1 MGIYYEEESRLFFIE
16 TKSTAMCLAVT
27 DTEGFLN
34 NVYYGTKIQ
43 RDNLRYLLRTGA
55 GPFVPSVNERDRGS
69 YLDCARFEFPSS
81 GVGDYRPAA
90 VTVTD
95 ETGHDASQFLYESH
109 RIYEG
114 KEKLFARM
122 PEGRDVRMP
131 ATFEG
136 KVRTETLEIT
146 LSDAVLGV
154 KAILSYSVFE
164 DSDAIV
170 KSVKLVN
177 KSDRCVTINRLL
189 SSCLDLDKGVWGEDD
204 PDVITL
210 SGTWARERRIDRRS
224 LSRGSIEVYS
234 TRGETSHQFQPF
246 MALCDKNTGNDHGKI
261 YAQTLIW
268 SGNFICGSSMDQFD
282 NVRSY
287 IGINPEHFAW
297 DLKAGESF
305 QAPEAVLAYTE
316 NGFDEMSHIFH
327 DLFRNHLIRSPYLH
341 KERPV
346 LINNWEATYFDFN
359 TDKLISIASE
369 AQKCGIEMLVMD
381 DGWFGVRN
389 DDNSSLGDWTV
400 NEEKLP
406 GGLRRL
412 SDKLEEIGMKFGIW
426 FEPEMVSPDSDLY
439 RAHPDW
445 AIAVPGRK
453 PCRMRNQYV
462 LDITRSEVRDYVYK
476 SVSDILKSA
485 KISYVKWDMNRQ
497 LSDLGSEGLESVS
510 MGRLSYLY
518 TMAVYDLQ
526 GRLLEEFPD
535 LLLENCSGGGARF
548 DGGMLFYSP
557 QIWCSDD
564 TDAYERLSIQAGTE
578 MLYPLSTMGAHV
590 SASPNH
596 ITGRSMPF
604 DVRCAVALS
613 GTFGYEL
620 DITKIPDE
628 ERRAIPEQVEIYHR
642 YGEIVREGDY
652 YRIASE
658 SETGYFDAWMSVL
671 KDKSRA
677 LLTYVQCKAYPNGK
691 GRCIKLKGLDPDA
704 RYELIPV
711 GSEKEDSLF
720 CSRAKKKA
728 WEDLATGTLS
738 GSTLMNAGLILPILP
753 GDYAQMM
760 FEIKRLA

>member
-1 MGIYYEEESRLFFIE
+1 MGIYYDEESRLFFLE
-16 TKSTAMCLAVT
+16 TMATTMCLAIT

-34 NVYYGTKIQ
+34 NVYYGSKIQ

-81 GVGDYRPAA
+81 GAGDYRPSA

-95 ETGHDASQFLYESH
+95 DKGHDSSQFLYESH
-109 RIYEG
+109 RIYQG
-114 KEKLFARM
+114 KENLYARM
-122 PEGRDVRMP
+122 TESKDVRMP

-136 KVRTETLEIT
+136 NSKADTLEIT
-146 LSDAVLGV
+146 LSDTVLGL
-154 KAILSYSVFE
+154 KAVLSYSVFE

-170 KSVKLVN
+170 KSVRLIN
-177 KSDRCVTINRLL
+177 ESDKPVIINRVM
-189 SSCLDLDKGVWGEDD
+189 SSCFDLDKGVWGEEY
-204 PDVITL
+204 PDVVTL

-224 LSRGSIEVYS
+224 LSRGSVEVYS

-246 MALCDKNTGNDHGKI
+246 MALCDKNAGNDYGRI

-282 NVRSY
+282 NIRSY
-287 IGINPEHFAW
+287 IGINPEHFTW
-297 DLKAGESF
+297 DLNPGEGF

-327 DLFRNHLIRSPYLH
+327 DLFRDHLIRSPYLH

-359 TDKLISIASE
+359 TDKLVSIASE
-369 AQKCGIEMLVMD
+369 AKKCGIEMLVMD

-400 NEEKLP
+400 NEAKLP
-406 GGLRRL
+406 GGLKAL
-412 SDKLEEIGMKFGIW
+412 SDKLEEMGMKLGIW

-453 PCRMRNQYV
+453 PCKMRNQYV

-476 SVSDILKSA
+476 CVSDILKSA

-497 LSDLGSEGLESVS
+497 LSDLGSTSLEAAS

-518 TMAVYDLQ
+518 TLSVYDLQ

-535 LLLENCSGGGARF
+535 LLLENCSGGGARY

-557 QIWCSDD
+557 QVWCSDD

-578 MLYPLSTMGAHV
+578 MVYPMSTMGAHV

-604 DVRCAVALS
+604 DVRGAVALS

-628 ERRAIPEQVEIYHR
+628 ERKAIPEQVDIYHR

-652 YRIASE
+652 FRIASE
-658 SETGYFDAWMSVL
+658 SEAKYYDAWMSVL
-671 KDKSRA
+671 KDRKKA

-691 GRCIKLKGLDPDA
+691 GRVVKAKGLNPDAVYEIKLIGTE
-704 RYELIPV
+704 R
-711 GSEKEDSLF
+711 EDSYF
-720 CSRAKKKA
+720 CSRDKKSA
-728 WEDLATGTLS
+728 WEALS
-738 GSTLMNAGLILPILP
+738 PGPVSGKTLMNAGIIVPLLP

-760 FEIKRLA
+760 FEISTN

>member
-1 MGIYYEEESRLFFIE
+1 MTES
-16 TKSTAMCLAVT
+16 K
-27 DTEGFLN
+27 
-34 NVYYGTKIQ
+34 
-43 RDNLRYLLRTGA
+43 
-55 GPFVPSVNERDRGS
+55 
-69 YLDCARFEFPSS
+69 
-81 GVGDYRPAA
+81 
-90 VTVTD
+90 
-95 ETGHDASQFLYESH
+95 
-109 RIYEG
+109 
-114 KEKLFARM
+114 
-122 PEGRDVRMP
+122 DVRMP

-136 KVRTETLEIT
+136 NSKADTLEIT
-146 LSDAVLGV
+146 LSDTVLGL
-154 KAILSYSVFE
+154 KAVLSYSVFE
-164 DSDAIV
+164 DSDAIA
-170 KSVKLVN
+170 KSVRLIN
-177 KSDRCVTINRLL
+177 ESDKPVIINRVM
-189 SSCLDLDKGVWGEDD
+189 SSCFDLDKGVWGEEY
-204 PDVITL
+204 PDVVTL

-224 LSRGSIEVYS
+224 LSRGSVEVYS

-246 MALCDKNTGNDHGKI
+246 MALCDKNAGNDYGRI

-282 NVRSY
+282 NIRSY
-287 IGINPEHFAW
+287 IGINPEHFTW
-297 DLKAGESF
+297 DLNPGEGF

-327 DLFRNHLIRSPYLH
+327 DLFRDHLIRSPYLH

-359 TDKLISIASE
+359 TDKLVSIASE
-369 AQKCGIEMLVMD
+369 AKKCGIEMLVMD

-400 NEEKLP
+400 NEAKLP
-406 GGLRRL
+406 GGLKAL
-412 SDKLEEIGMKFGIW
+412 SDKLEEMGMKFGIW

-453 PCRMRNQYV
+453 PCKMRNQYV

-476 SVSDILKSA
+476 CVSDILKSA

-497 LSDLGSEGLESVS
+497 LSDLGSTSLEAAS

-518 TMAVYDLQ
+518 TLSVYDLQ

-535 LLLENCSGGGARF
+535 LLLENCSGGGARY

-557 QIWCSDD
+557 QVWCSDD

-578 MLYPLSTMGAHV
+578 MVYPMSTMGAHV

-604 DVRCAVALS
+604 DVRGAVALS

-628 ERRAIPEQVEIYHR
+628 ERKAIPEQVDIYHR

-652 YRIASE
+652 FRIASE
-658 SETGYFDAWMSVL
+658 SEAKYYDAWMSVL
-671 KDKSRA
+671 KDRKKA

-691 GRCIKLKGLDPDA
+691 GRVVKAKGLNPDAVYEIKLIGTE
-704 RYELIPV
+704 R
-711 GSEKEDSLF
+711 EDSYF
-720 CSRAKKKA
+720 CSKDKKSA
-728 WEDLATGTLS
+728 WEALS
-738 GSTLMNAGLILPILP
+738 PGPVSGKTLMNAGIIVPLLP

-760 FEIKRLA
+760 FEISTN